1 MSVQSLIL
9 LTIVLFNGSLVWL
22 LQKSQRNIQNI
33 LFALAISSNVLWTLG
48 TAMFISS
55 HTLYSANLWLGFFLI
70 APLFTAYFLLVFT
83 FFFPTNSKLSTR
95 NKTIS
100 IVLTVPLLVL
110 SVLILLNQNLLIANT
125 VLSTN
130 ASSLTYFEVNKFWY
144 TIYTAY
150 FSVYFFWSYVVLF
163 NKSRIKGS
171 RHKIQVRYVLL
182 AAVISSFLAMITNLN
197 LPLLGNGNYIFLGP
211 IFTVGYLI
219 VVGVAIA
226 KHHLFDIRAAVARGG
241 AYALS
246 LLAIIGVYTL
256 FITVLSNAF
265 GLNESAGS
273 GTRFIFTVV
282 AVVSAIIFSPLKRF
296 FDKLT
301 IKVFYRNSYE
311 PGAVIDQFSSK
322 VVKNYQ
328 IDELIASSIEVL
340 QKTIQPESSAFI
352 IRHKDHGYIIRATTE
367 KIPSQEELFD
377 FSSELQKIPDPIIE
391 VNLMPPEY
399 GRLRSSLKR
408 YGASVLVRLMVGEE
422 LVGYLVLGEKKN
434 GDAYVDR
441 DKLVL
446 GVISEE
452 LALAIQNALRYQE
465 IEGFNEKLIKEID
478 QATRALKQSNAKLQ
492 ALDEAKDEFISMASH
507 QLRTPLTSIKGYLSM
522 VLDGDVGKVS
532 KQQSEMLSTAYASAQ
547 RMVYLIADLLNVSR
561 LQTGKFVIE
570 KNECFLPEMVEEEI
584 AQLKEAASAKNIS
597 FEFKKPADFPKMML
611 DETKIRQ
618 VIMNFADNALYYTPA
633 GGKVKIELRAN
644 SKSVELT
651 ITDNGIGVPK
661 DEQHKLFSKF
671 YRAGN
676 AQKARPDGTGLGLF
690 MAKKVVVASGGAII
704 FRSREGKGSTFG
716 FTFPRLH

>member
-1 MSVQSLIL
+1 MRDFLILLPVLIINAVLAFYIFRLRTKENSTPVALYSLMALSITGWEVCVFLSDHAPGDVLKLWFSRLLFVFATGVVFFMYNFSRVFTVKGQNRLISAPSLIL
-9 LTIVLFNGSLVWL
+9 LL
-22 LQKSQRNIQNI
+22 I
-33 LFALAISSNVLWTLG
+33 LSAAIMSPW
-48 TAMFISS
+48 FISS
-55 HTLYSANLWLGFFLI
+55 ITFEKGYSDFVTGFLYPLSLGLIFFWVVLSIANFYRHYKAGNPVSRAQIRNVSLGIAITVSWVFLFAVILPAILSDYGPGRFGPVGTLFFLGFMGF
-70 APLFTAYFLLVFT
+70 A
-83 FFFPTNSKLSTR
+83 
-95 NKTIS
+95 
-100 IVLTVPLLVL
+100 IV
-110 SVLILLNQNLLIANT
+110 
-125 VLSTN
+125 
-130 ASSLTYFEVNKFWY
+130 
-144 TIYTAY
+144 
-150 FSVYFFWSYVVLF
+150 
-163 NKSRIKGS
+163 
-171 RHKIQVRYVLL
+171 
-182 AAVISSFLAMITNLN
+182 
-197 LPLLGNGNYIFLGP
+197 
-211 IFTVGYLI
+211 
-219 VVGVAIA
+219 
-226 KHHLFDIRAAVARGG
+226 KHHMFDVRGTVARGT

-246 LLAIIGVYTL
+246 LLVLIGGYFAVMSAITASLDASSVSQASYGWVY
-256 FITVLSNAF
+256 I
-265 GLNESAGS
+265 
-273 GTRFIFTVV
+273 VV
-282 AVVSAIIFSPLKRF
+282 AVFSAIIFHPLHQF
-296 FDKLT
+296 FDRVTLK
-301 IKVFYRNSYE
+301 IFYRNQYDPE
-311 PGAVIDQFSSK
+311 KLLGEVGNLIVEKF
-322 VVKNYQ
+322 
-328 IDELIASSIEVL
+328 ELRDLLSAS
-340 QKTIQPESSAFI
+340 
-352 IRHKDHGYIIRATTE
+352 
-367 KIPSQEELFD
+367 EELFRVA
-377 FSSELQKIPDPIIE
+377 FSPEKIMFLVKSDKHGIITHSSDEIKLEKSELEEIYSCVSELKDEVIVRVDKLEGTSSRSYKILNKLHVGLVVKFIAGKD
-391 VNLMPPEY
+391 VVGLM
-399 GRLRSSLKR
+399 LF
-408 YGASVLVRLMVGEE
+408 
-422 LVGYLVLGEKKN
+422 GEKRS
-434 GDAYVDR
+434 GDSYVDR
-441 DKLVL
+441 DIFVLDVAGDEL
-446 GVISEE
+446 GV
-452 LALAIQNALRYQE
+452 AIQNALRYQE